1 MSDIVNH
8 FNGLDDPRT
17 GNACRHKFCDLMAI
31 ALLCALC
38 GGETAV
44 DMADFAQSK
53 EDFLREFLELPGG
66 LPRYDT
72 FSRVFRLMEPSA
84 FEAFFAKFRTDLPL
98 TVTPRTPRPPS
109 PLMVKKC
116 GAALIGR
123 LGNRI

>member
-17 GNACRHKFCDLMAI
+17 GNACRHTFCDRIAI
-31 ALLCALC
+31 SLLCALC

-66 LPRYDT
+66 LPCHDT
-72 FSRVFRLMEPSA
+72 FSRLFRLMKPSA
-84 FEAFFAKFRTDLPL
+84 FEAFFAKFRTDFAADRDAQN
-98 TVTPRTPRPPS
+98 TPSAIAIDGSPS
-109 PLMVKKC
+109 TRKV
-116 GAALIGR
+116 GTTF
-123 LGNRI
+123 RIS